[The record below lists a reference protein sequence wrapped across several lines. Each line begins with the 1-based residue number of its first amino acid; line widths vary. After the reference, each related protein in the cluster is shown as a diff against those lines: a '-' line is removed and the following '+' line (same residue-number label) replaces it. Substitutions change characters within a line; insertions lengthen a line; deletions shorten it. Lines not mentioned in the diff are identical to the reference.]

1 MKMTSRS
8 TIEPL
13 VVSPREACALLGIG
27 NTRLYRLLGDKVLD
41 SYKDG
46 KSRRIPMAA
55 IRSYIERR
63 IDESM
68 GRRGR
73 GRPRRIIPAQPQQPE
88 AMASQEATP

>member
-1 MKMTSRS
+1 MKMTSGS

-55 IRSYIERR
+55 IKSYIERR
-63 IDESM
+63 IAESM

-73 GRPRRIIPAQPQQPE
+73 GRPRKADAQPKAATE
-88 AMASQEATP
+88 ACAG

>member
-55 IRSYIERR
+55 IKSYIEHR
-63 IDESM
+63 IAEST
-68 GRRGR
+68 GKRGR
-73 GRPRRIIPAQPQQPE
+73 GRPRKHPLAPPQLE
-88 AMASQEATP
+88 ASA